1 MIVEKAS
8 EVLERYQLCDHCLGR
23 LFAKLGKGTNE
34 ERGKAIRFVLNME
47 RAKEGLPPVEE
58 PKECELC
65 NNVFDRIPELVE
77 KMKETS
83 GNVEFDTFLVGS
95 RFPDEIMEKERAI
108 WDEFG
113 IEAAEPINREFNR
126 ELGKAFGKATE
137 KDTSKSPDVVFIAEP
152 YTGKI
157 ELQINPL
164 YIYGRYRKLV
174 RGIPQTPHP
183 DFEESVASIIC
194 RPFSRA
200 TGGKCVFKGAG
211 REDVDVR
218 MLGKGRPFI
227 LEIKRPKRR
236 KIDLEGIAREINASG
251 KVEVLNLRFTTPDEA
266 EKVLSTP
273 HRKEYLAL
281 VLVEEGV
288 TPEEAEEVAKKL
300 TGLEIHQRTP
310 WRVRKARA
318 DKVRVRR
325 VHHAEAKWI
334 DEKHFELRLITDG
347 GLYIKELISGDKGR
361 TKPSFSDLL
370 GKSAWCER
378 LDVLNVLDEQ
388 SSGDSS

>member
-361 TKPSFSDLL
+361 TKPSVSDLL